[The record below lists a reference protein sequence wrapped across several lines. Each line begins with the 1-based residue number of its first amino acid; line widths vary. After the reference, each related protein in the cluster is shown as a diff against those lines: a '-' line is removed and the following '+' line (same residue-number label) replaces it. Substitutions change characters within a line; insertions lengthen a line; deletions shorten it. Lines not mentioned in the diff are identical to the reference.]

1 MKVYPPIIIIG
12 MSRSGTSMLTR
23 MLDHLGLFV
32 GNKLTGNHEAIFFRE
47 INDWLL
53 TQCSG
58 GLEDPG
64 TIKYLLRDKEARD
77 LFGEFIRFTMKT
89 PHVISHLGF
98 GKYLSLR
105 TPESLDIPWGWK
117 DPRNSVT
124 LPIWLRLFPGARV
137 IHVLRNGI
145 DVSISLH
152 RREVKVGSRNPDVAE
167 NLNCFADYLRL
178 WEDYVGGCLEH
189 VSSFPNGDYRQVRYE
204 NLLVDPGRELGEILE
219 FLKITPST
227 SKFERVKKSIKT
239 SRLDNQK
246 FRDEFSAQIATL
258 PESSMMRE
266 LGYR

>member
-1 MKVYPPIIIIG
+1 MH
-12 MSRSGTSMLTR
+12 RSGTSMFSRLL
-23 MLDHLGLFV
+23 MDLGVHMGADQSENAESLFFQ
-32 GNKLTGNHEAIFFRE
+32 NINRE
-47 INDWLL
+47 IMTRHGGRWDLVQPVIERMRRSDIVDQEAHTLEQRLFAHGGVNQTFSSWQRL
-53 TQCSG
+53 TWQMG
-58 GLEDPG
+58 GQP
-64 TIKYLLRDKEARD
+64 A
-77 LFGEFIRFTMKT
+77 F
-89 PHVISHLGF
+89 
-98 GKYLSLR
+98 
-105 TPESLDIPWGWK
+105 WGWK